1 MKVNINTFEQ
11 LQERVKIDVK
21 HLIEQGEDYLNLWSK
36 QVILHLYETFLK
48 DQTSVHF
55 ACVRWIPEH
64 LSLTRGRWAPHIP
77 VLIKLYGNDVQSYLK
92 SVCLYNMERSE
103 TRHVR
108 FSLTEFIIQN
118 LPQKIIIR
126 VKIEN
131 DSLLPKVNFKGRCL
145 NISLPPLCDIMDIVQ
160 SAKNSFNI
168 NIGELYERHDNFGF
182 FDLAKLLNFTKEV
195 LIESKDILNLKEQC
209 EKYACQLI
217 KALRGVFNT
226 SVGESIQ
233 SSLEDFSFA
242 IVKIC
247 LFGLPEIQFREI
259 TIYCFPHYIISLKER
274 SLVCFFLYTSSPLND
289 EQDSTLR
296 EALAYVSSTIVGAE
310 YARLVK
316 KEILRRSSIVGITAL
331 SSRNL
336 SHNLGSHILY
346 WLEQE
351 ARKRS
356 QEFEKE
362 SKYSLAEYFK
372 SKALFYAYLRE
383 RMELVAGMAL
393 YLPSWTTTVT
403 VNELVSILK
412 SSLIPYLIGQSE
424 GVYYTD
430 VIIRNKEDI
439 ELAIPGSIMGMQAF
453 YSIIENIARD
463 AAKYGDIQS
472 DILVIVKK
480 IENKAQT
487 SDEWREWRDSIIC
500 YHINK
505 NPNGWAFYSN
515 DISTKFK
522 NSNQV
527 KIILLQDSDKCC
539 SIRRD
544 IGKEQDLNNS
554 NFIVWEIQMAKD
566 CHHQLC
572 MVIRELVEYLGNN
585 TNDAKQICQKAK
597 ILDKALLSITVEVSD
612 LDDNDFCENILIDE
626 KIKQEIKDNIYRV
639 IIYDDRSS
647 YYSQKTNYI
656 KSVIEN
662 LEVDGLIDESGALRL
677 GEWGIKERY
686 IFATYLRGEAPEDWL
701 LPEDLRLEKT
711 AVPPILRV
719 SDCSGKLGWK
729 LYILKP
735 KDILLVSDTH
745 KQDSVPTGER
755 VNIWTWEMLRQR
767 LTSSLLR
774 HKFVIL
780 CPKDESQ
787 LAQIHNILDYLP
799 YRVLVYYN
807 SKIPENMKG
816 LEEHC
821 GILDGLD
828 ITELGVTTLYK
839 KWINWIAKRRCKKIP
854 KVVSIAGGKGYPDTW
869 KGDLNGSEPIAL
881 FDRHGNYA
889 NRIGKGKNVIH
900 YEPYEGG
907 WAVERIIADFE
918 RGHSELEP
926 ILQEAALIRVLVID
940 ERIDISID
948 QTKERFASKAEFTLR
963 ELWKQ
968 KGVDIMGR
976 QYKGRSSEIPDEQPI
991 LDCVKCAKE
1000 SGHPYDF
1007 VLLHQGIVDKLY
1019 EKSKEQGYTKDK
1031 LSYLEELINSIK
1043 HEGSVWH
1050 VILHSGRGGVTE
1062 LPKGTKFIHLS
1073 SVEAWFGLN
1082 LSKADV
1088 VDGLMS
1094 LRRGRL

>member
-1 MKVNINTFEQ
+1 
-11 LQERVKIDVK
+11 
-21 HLIEQGEDYLNLWSK
+21 
-36 QVILHLYETFLK
+36 
-48 DQTSVHF
+48 
-55 ACVRWIPEH
+55 
-64 LSLTRGRWAPHIP
+64 
-77 VLIKLYGNDVQSYLK
+77 
-92 SVCLYNMERSE
+92 
-103 TRHVR
+103 
-108 FSLTEFIIQN
+108 
-118 LPQKIIIR
+118 
-126 VKIEN
+126 
-131 DSLLPKVNFKGRCL
+131 
-145 NISLPPLCDIMDIVQ
+145 
-160 SAKNSFNI
+160 
-168 NIGELYERHDNFGF
+168 
-182 FDLAKLLNFTKEV
+182 
-195 LIESKDILNLKEQC
+195 
-209 EKYACQLI
+209 
-217 KALRGVFNT
+217 
-226 SVGESIQ
+226 
-233 SSLEDFSFA
+233 
-242 IVKIC
+242 
-247 LFGLPEIQFREI
+247 
-259 TIYCFPHYIISLKER
+259 
-274 SLVCFFLYTSSPLND
+274 
-289 EQDSTLR
+289 
-296 EALAYVSSTIVGAE
+296 
-310 YARLVK
+310 
-316 KEILRRSSIVGITAL
+316 
-331 SSRNL
+331 
-336 SHNLGSHILY
+336 
-346 WLEQE
+346 
-351 ARKRS
+351 
-356 QEFEKE
+356 
-362 SKYSLAEYFK
+362 
-372 SKALFYAYLRE
+372 
-383 RMELVAGMAL
+383 
-393 YLPSWTTTVT
+393 
-403 VNELVSILK
+403 
-412 SSLIPYLIGQSE
+412 
-424 GVYYTD
+424 
-430 VIIRNKEDI
+430 
-439 ELAIPGSIMGMQAF
+439 
-453 YSIIENIARD
+453 
-463 AAKYGDIQS
+463 
-472 DILVIVKK
+472 
-480 IENKAQT
+480 
-487 SDEWREWRDSIIC
+487 
-500 YHINK
+500 
-505 NPNGWAFYSN
+505 
-515 DISTKFK
+515 
-522 NSNQV
+522 
-527 KIILLQDSDKCC
+527 
-539 SIRRD
+539 
-544 IGKEQDLNNS
+544 
-554 NFIVWEIQMAKD
+554 
-566 CHHQLC
+566 
-572 MVIRELVEYLGNN
+572 
-585 TNDAKQICQKAK
+585 
-597 ILDKALLSITVEVSD
+597 
-612 LDDNDFCENILIDE
+612 LIDE
-626 KIKQEIKDNIYRV
+626 KIKQKIKDNIYRV
-639 IIYDDRSS
+639 VIYDDRSS

-755 VNIWTWEMLRQR
+755 VNIWTWEMLQQR

-807 SKIPENMKG
+807 SKIPENMKE

-889 NRIGKGKNVIH
+889 NGIGKGKNVIH

-918 RGHSELEP
+918 RRHSELEP

-948 QTKERFASKAEFTLR
+948 QTKERFVSKAEFTLR

-1019 EKSKEQGYTKDK
+1019 EKSKEQRYTKDK
-1031 LSYLEELINSIK
+1031 LSYLEELINNIK